1 MVWTLRV
8 CRHGRGAHLA
18 THCARVSSSRRHDEI
33 EEARPREAQEPV
45 RHHSAVLQ
53 QAPVVV
59 LFLRRHIMQSQTPS
73 RHTKLSHN
81 KTARLQGACLETDVV
96 EKVRQERGPATHA
109 EVAGVVHEP
118 RRRRERQPQ
127 EDVVVVARVCLRRQD
142 MQSQAE
148 DELLHQCDMQSQLS
162 YAGRASKTKWRRRM
176 FR

>member
-1 MVWTLRV
+1 MYRITSSPAGAGSSTPIRRAYIRSVRRAMTIRARDNRAA
-8 CRHGRGAHLA
+8 CRFGRGAHLA
-18 THCARVSSSRRHDEI
+18 THCARVSSSRGHDEI

-45 RHHSAVLQ
+45 RHHIAVLQ
-53 QAPVVV
+53 LAPVVL
-59 LFLRRHIMQSQTPS
+59 LFLRRPTMQSQTPS

-127 EDVVVVARVCLRRQD
+127 EDVVIVARVCLCRQG
-142 MQSQAE
+142 M
-148 DELLHQCDMQSQLS
+148 
-162 YAGRASKTKWRRRM
+162 
-176 FR
+176 